1 MLSTGKKVY
10 ARPKRSMRPLLK
22 KTIIY
27 VLSIVLAMIYLLPF
41 YWTVIKAFRNSIFAN
56 FPPNLNPLSE
66 TSLSYFL
73 ANLRTVW
80 SFGDFPLWYFN
91 SVFVSA
97 CVVAGSVFV
106 GMLSGYAFAKL
117 KFPGRNVLFYAVLAT
132 LMIPFPVISIA
143 SYVFM
148 LDLNWLSTYQ
158 GLILPQ
164 IASALDVFIMRQYF
178 LTIPEEM
185 ELAAKIDGLR
195 PWQIFFSID
204 LPNAKPAIAAA
215 TIFSFIGSWNNFLW
229 PLMEVHSLN
238 MFTLPLVLNFF
249 KGANG
254 TQIYWNQM
262 MTVNILTMIPTIAIF
277 VAFERYFINGIS
289 MTFSDGR

>member
-1 MLSTGKKVY
+1 MFWKKRRKIN
-10 ARPKRSMRPLLK
+10 AGETLK
-22 KTIIY
+22 MYIIY
-27 VLSIVLAMIYLLPF
+27 TVSILLAVIYLIPF
-41 YWTVIKAFRNSIFAN
+41 YWTVIKSFRNSIFAN
-56 FPPNLNPLSE
+56 FPPDMNPLSK
-66 TSLSYFL
+66 TSLSYFII
-73 ANLRTVW
+73 NLKTVW
-80 SFGDFPLWYFN
+80 GFGDFPLWYFN
-91 SVFVSA
+91 SVFVSIA
-97 CVVAGSVFV
+97 VVIGSVFV
-106 GMLSGYAFAKL
+106 GMLAGYAFARL
-117 KFPGRNVLFYAVLAT
+117 RFPGRTYLFYSVLAT

-178 LTIPEEM
+178 LTIPEEV
-185 ELAAKIDGLR
+185 ELAAKIDGMK
-195 PWQIFFSID
+195 PWQIFFRVSA
-204 LPNAKPAIAAA
+204 PMAKPAIAAA

-229 PLMEVHSLN
+229 PLMEVHSLH

-262 MTVNILTMIPTIAIF
+262 MTVNILTIIPTIVIF
-277 VAFERYFINGIS
+277 IVFEKYFISGIS
-289 MTFSDGR
+289 LNYSR

>member
-1 MLSTGKKVY
+1 ML
-10 ARPKRSMRPLLK
+10 RSEYRRRK
-22 KTIIY
+22 SINVGENSKTYLIY
-27 VLSIVLAMIYLLPF
+27 VVSILLAIVYLVPF
-41 YWTVIKAFRNSIFAN
+41 YWTVVKAFRDSIFAN
-56 FPPNLNPLSE
+56 FPPNMNLFSQ
-66 TSLSYFL
+66 TSVAYFL
-73 ANLRTVW
+73 ANLKTVW
-80 SFGDFPLWYFN
+80 GFGDFPLWYFN
-91 SVFVSA
+91 SVFISI

-106 GMLSGYAFAKL
+106 GMLSGYAFARL
-117 KFPGRNVLFYAVLAT
+117 KFPGRDYMFYAVLAT

-178 LTIPEEM
+178 LTIPEEV
-185 ELAAKIDGLR
+185 ELAAKIDGMK
-195 PWQIFFSID
+195 PWQIFFRVSA
-204 LPNAKPAIAAA
+204 PMAKPAIAAA

-262 MTVNILTMIPTIAIF
+262 MTVNILTMIPTIVIF
-277 VAFERYFINGIS
+277 VVFEKYFIRGIS
-289 MTFSDGR
+289 MNYTR

>member
-1 MLSTGKKVY
+1 MLRTEFRRRRRISAGESV
-10 ARPKRSMRPLLK
+10 
-22 KTIIY
+22 KTYLIY
-27 VLSIVLAMIYLLPF
+27 VVSILLAIVYLVPF
-41 YWTVIKAFRNSIFAN
+41 YWTVIKAFRDSIFAN
-56 FPPNLNPLSE
+56 FPPNMNPFSQ
-66 TSLSYFL
+66 TSISYFIV
-73 ANLRTVW
+73 NLRTVW
-80 SFGDFPLWYFN
+80 GFGDFPLWYFN
-91 SVFVSA
+91 SVFVSI

-106 GMLSGYAFAKL
+106 GMLAGYAFARL
-117 KFPGRNVLFYAVLAT
+117 KFPGRDYMFYAVLAT

-178 LTIPEEM
+178 LTIPEEV
-185 ELAAKIDGLR
+185 ELAAKIDGMK
-195 PWQIFFSID
+195 PWQIFFRVSA
-204 LPNAKPAIAAA
+204 PMAKPAIAAA

-262 MTVNILTMIPTIAIF
+262 MTVNILTMIPTIVIF
-277 VAFERYFINGIS
+277 VVFEKYFISGIS
-289 MTFSDGR
+289 MNYSR